1 MEDARNLMRPFIGL
15 YVGGMGSREQNF
27 YNQLVRRY
35 GFDDAAQEVQDLYL
49 DGKKDEAMAALP
61 DELIDMVAI
70 CGPADHVRER
80 IAAYREAGVGTPG
93 VSPVAFTREERIT
106 QLRLIAELAAD

>member
-1 MEDARNLMRPFIGL
+1 
-15 YVGGMGSREQNF
+15 
-27 YNQLVRRY
+27 
-35 GFDDAAQEVQDLYL
+35 
-49 DGKKDEAMAALP
+49 
-61 DELIDMVAI
+61 MVAI

-80 IAAYREAGVGTPG
+80 IAAYREAGVGTLG